1 MSSSYGEKLKEIR
14 NAEGLTQPAFA
25 ELTGVSLGAIRNYET
40 GQREVGLSVLDK
52 IIKHERFTKYTL
64 WLMSGHTAEEA
75 GQVSPALSPDGQ
87 GTISK
92 RQSDQKVG

>member
-14 NAEGLTQPAFA
+14 KAEGLTQPAFA
-25 ELTGVSLGAIRNYET
+25 EITGVSLGAIRNYET

-64 WLMSGHTAEEA
+64 WLMTGVSTPET

-87 GTISK
+87 GVISNP
-92 RQSDQKVG
+92 QSGQKVG